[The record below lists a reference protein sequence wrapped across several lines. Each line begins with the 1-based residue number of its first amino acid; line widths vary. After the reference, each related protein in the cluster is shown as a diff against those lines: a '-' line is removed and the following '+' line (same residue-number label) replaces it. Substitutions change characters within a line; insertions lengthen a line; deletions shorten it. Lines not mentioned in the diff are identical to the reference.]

1 MPVLGRIIN
10 RTVVLDEPLDWPDGT
25 EVAVNRV
32 EDEETVGLREEDWP
46 TTEEGI
52 ENWLRWYDSIEPL
65 NLTPEDDA
73 AMQAAWKAQRDFERV
88 TGEDRRRKIE
98 KLFE

>member
-1 MPVLGRIIN
+1 
-10 RTVVLDEPLDWPDGT
+10 VVLDVPEDWPDGT

-46 TTEEGI
+46 KTPEEI
-52 ENWLRWYDSIEPL
+52 AEWLRWADSIEPL
-65 NLTPEDDA
+65 IFTPEEEAEIEA
-73 AMQAAWKAQRDFERV
+73 ARKAQREYDLSKWDERC
-88 TGEDRRRKIE
+88 RKIE